1 MAGSSRTNLLHLP
14 LQQLRSFAMAIYT
27 FARTQ
32 VVALPLEQCWRFFSD
47 PRNLARITPPDL
59 RFIVRSE
66 LPEEIH
72 AGLMIRYTVSPLWSI
87 PMTWLTEITQVQK
100 PHYFVD
106 EQRIGPYRI
115 WHHEHFFRA
124 LENGGTEVRDLV
136 HYVPPFGP
144 LGALVEPFLIRPQ
157 LERIFDFREQQ
168 LTAIAATGAGDSF
181 A

>member
-1 MAGSSRTNLLHLP
+1 M
-14 LQQLRSFAMAIYT
+14 
-27 FARTQ
+27 
-32 VVALPLEQCWRFFSD
+32 PLEQCWRFFSD
-47 PRNLARITPPDL
+47 PRNLSKITPPDL
-59 RFIVRSE
+59 RFIVRSD

-87 PMTWLTEITQVQK
+87 PMSWLTEITQVEK

-106 EQRIGPYRI
+106 EQRVGPYRI
-115 WHHEHFFRA
+115 WHHEHLFRA
-124 LENGGTEVRDLV
+124 IDAGRTQVRDLV

-157 LERIFDFREQQ
+157 LERIFNFRAQQ
-168 LTAIAATGAGDSF
+168 LSAIAAEPRGHSF